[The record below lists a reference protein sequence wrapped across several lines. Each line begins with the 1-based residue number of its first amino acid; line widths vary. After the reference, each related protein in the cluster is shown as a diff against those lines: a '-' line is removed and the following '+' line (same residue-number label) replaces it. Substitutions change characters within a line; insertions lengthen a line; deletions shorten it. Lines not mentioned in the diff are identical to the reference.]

1 MFLQLKVLSFKMED
15 EVGMKS
21 IVRITEEA
29 NALAK
34 ELLAKLLLL
43 LEKGDIPVTA
53 KHNLR
58 SLEEVLKEINKT
70 LELLKL
76 KHFD

>member
-1 MFLQLKVLSFKMED
+1 MED

>member
-1 MFLQLKVLSFKMED
+1 
-15 EVGMKS
+15 MKS
-21 IVRITEEA
+21 IVRFTEEA

-43 LEKGDIPVTA
+43 LEKDDIPVTA